1 MMHYKEEPSRPKIQ
15 HVMLPYCNGR
25 NQIPCYPSTL
35 EVFQGAQSCLNLFCF
50 PSNKLPVLY
59 CICADN
65 FVRLFIGELFITMS
79 GTNQSRSRNPASILF
94 NMRCIKFL
102 HFEKAI
108 KFCEIFP

>member
-59 CICADN
+59 CICASDAGTGGT
-65 FVRLFIGELFITMS
+65 RAQWGDSRFI
-79 GTNQSRSRNPASILF
+79 A
-94 NMRCIKFL
+94 K
-102 HFEKAI
+102 
-108 KFCEIFP
+108 